1 MKAASSLLLLGLV
14 LLLTGI
20 WMLSFLDSA
29 LTIPLK
35 GSFQLQPP
43 TGLVERAGSF
53 LPYPVL
59 WPTPAV
65 LLGLAFLVL
74 TAIGLTVRIF
84 RDAAGPG
91 ARFGAVLLCTL
102 TLFSAV
108 GVLIGEG
115 TAHYLRELGSVRTVS
130 VRVREWVRTPL
141 PARSKGDYASRTVM
155 TIDPPLEG
163 HAHLWLSPEVV
174 SEDWVEVLRPGDR
187 VELMVGRDPQGLW
200 VLLELPRRIESGADA
215 R

>member
-1 MKAASSLLLLGLV
+1 MKVASHLLLLGLV

-20 WMLSFLDSA
+20 WMFSFLDAA
-29 LTIPLK
+29 LVIPLK
-35 GSFQLQPP
+35 GSFQMLPP

-74 TAIGLTVRIF
+74 TAVGLTVRIY
-84 RDAAGPG
+84 RDAAGQG
-91 ARFGAVLLCTL
+91 ARLGTVLLCTL
-102 TLFSAV
+102 TLFSAM

-130 VRVREWVRTPL
+130 VSVHEWVRTPL

-163 HAHLWLSPEVV
+163 HAHLWLSPEGV
-174 SEDWVEVLRPGDR
+174 SEDLIESLPPGDR
-187 VELMVGRDPQGLW
+187 VELVVGRDPHGLW
-200 VLLELPRRIESGADA
+200 VLLEWPRRIGSGAHGP
-215 R
+215 